1 MAPSGNQHT
10 QFVTSPAVKLLYG
23 LGCLKTNPIHPYRY
37 ERFIGSLVYHDE
49 PATWNE
55 ALQTVNELAQRLLTE
70 ARAERRS
77 LLFQWCAYQVVP

>member
-1 MAPSGNQHT
+1 MAQSGNQHT

-70 ARAERRS
+70 GRAERRS